1 MTQLIRTTPNAD
13 RNTLYAEL
21 FPQIESLLRG
31 EKSMIA
37 NMANVS
43 SVIYHT
49 LGFHWVG
56 FYLVQGDELVLGP
69 FHGPI
74 ACTRIPRGK
83 GVCGHAWQENQ
94 TTVVPDVETF
104 PGHIACSAMSRSELV
119 VPLRQHGEVM
129 AVLDI
134 DSSALNDF
142 HEEDVRFFERVAL
155 VLMQSRS

>member
-1 MTQLIRTTPNAD
+1 MKQLIHTTPNAD
-13 RNTLYAEL
+13 RNTLYAEIL
-21 FPQIESLLRG
+21 PQIDSLLRG
-31 EKSMIA
+31 ETSLIA
-37 NMANVS
+37 NMANAS
-43 SVIYHT
+43 SVIYHA

-94 TTVVPDVETF
+94 TTVVPDVEAF
-104 PGHIACSAMSRSELV
+104 PGHIACSAWSRSELV
-119 VPLRQHGEVM
+119 VPLRQHGEVL

-134 DSSALNDF
+134 DSSAINDF
-142 HEEDVRFFERVAL
+142 DENDVRFFERIAL
-155 VLMQSRS
+155 ILMECQS